1 MAHILTGILS
11 LGQHLLQLSRDPQSY
26 RPPFCLH
33 CHSTRLWQHGFYYRK
48 ADRLSADIRINQAI
62 MIPRFFCPSCRK
74 TCSSLPECIPP
85 RRWYLW
91 SLQQA
96 VLADLLNGHSLNEV
110 CKRHL
115 PCRQTCRRWW
125 LQLQSRFV
133 LHADSL
139 RSQFVALGR
148 LSSFKAFWQGCLD
161 KMPLSKAMYLLHQDG
176 VNIP

>member
-11 LGQHLLQLSRDPQSY
+11 LGQHILQLSHDPQAY
-26 RPPFCLH
+26 RPPRCP
-33 CHSTRLWQHGFYYRK
+33 CCKGAKLWPHGFYLRK
-48 ADRLSADIRINQAI
+48 ACRLPSSKHANDPIQ
-62 MIPRFFCPSCRK
+62 IPRFLCPNCGK

-96 VLADLLNGHSLNEV
+96 VLADLLKGHSLNKV
-110 CKRHL
+110 CKRYL

-125 LQLQSRFV
+125 LQLQSQFV
-133 LHADSL
+133 LHADRL
-139 RSQFVALGR
+139 RSRFVALGR